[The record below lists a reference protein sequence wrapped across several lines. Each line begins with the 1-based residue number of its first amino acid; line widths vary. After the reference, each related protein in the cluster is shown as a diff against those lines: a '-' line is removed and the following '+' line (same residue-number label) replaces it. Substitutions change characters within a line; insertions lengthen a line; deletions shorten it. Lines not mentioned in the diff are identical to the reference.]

1 MVLSASYT
9 SRKGGGKGEV
19 HGSCVMPSP
28 MLSWP
33 PDGQCHA
40 LRPSSLQNHEVN
52 HLVLTSQQLG
62 YFVIATENRLKHLI
76 PTFSSLSTDLQD
88 WGLLYLP

>member
-1 MVLSASYT
+1 M
-9 SRKGGGKGEV
+9 